1 MEFAG
6 SSDRLL
12 NAAEDRIG
20 WPLALALGLTHV
32 AMILD
37 GIVFLPNMIGKAGQV
52 PPDQV
57 GFVAFATLLVSSLCT
72 LVQTLRVG
80 QVGCGFVLFMGSYS
94 AFLSCVLAAVRLGG
108 LELMATMTVLCAPV
122 VLFYSYFLRFLR
134 HIVTPHIGGVMVIL
148 VALSLMPIGLELWQ
162 GGNPGG
168 EGFGSLE
175 NYLVGLATVVPL
187 TLIMLFGNSRL
198 RLWTPLLAIG
208 SGCVA
213 AGLFGLYSAEHLL
226 AAPWIGLPHGSWP
239 GLTLD
244 VRLAHLPLLAAFVMA
259 ALVSAMEGTGNIML
273 LQQLSVRDFR
283 KVDYARVQGGLYC
296 DGLGKLAAGLCGAAP
311 LATFCDNLPLL
322 EMSRSASRRIG
333 FAGAGILAV
342 LAFVPKFSGF
352 ILDLPPPV
360 IGGMLVAI
368 CAVLFYSGFGLVM
381 REGLSFQMGV
391 VLGTSLCAGLIAE
404 SRNFFPS
411 IVPVELSPLLQNGVA
426 MGGFTAIFLS
436 TALHA
441 FPKTSLTL
449 KVRPERSR
457 APEFLAGIAAA
468 RSRFGLSE
476 SSYNRFQLACEET
489 FLHLVEVLGNTADT
503 CLLHVVGREE
513 GLFVEVV
520 CSQEVEDV
528 DQIVRPFTLARSG
541 EEELSKLGLLLLSR
555 VARDVRH
562 IHISGYAYISFLL
575 DR

>member
-20 WPLALALGLTHV
+20 WPLAVALGLTHV

-37 GIVFLPNMIGKAGQV
+37 GIVFLPNMIGKATQI

-168 EGFGSLE
+168 PGFGSLE

-187 TLIMLFGNSRL
+187 TVIMLFGNSRL

-213 AGLFGLYSAEHLL
+213 AGLFGLYSADHLL

-259 ALVSAMEGTGNIML
+259 ALVSAMEGTGNVML

-322 EMSRSASRRIG
+322 EMTRSASRRIG
-333 FAGAGILAV
+333 FAGAAILAV

-426 MGGFTAIFLS
+426 MGGFTAIILS
-436 TALHA
+436 TALQL

-457 APEFLAGIAAA
+457 VPEFLAGIAAA
-468 RSRFGLSE
+468 RGRFGLSE
-476 SSYNRFQLACEET
+476 ASYNRFQLACEET

-503 CLLHVVGREE
+503 CLLHVVAREE

-555 VARDVRH
+555 AARDVRH